1 MLTADGVLFT
11 GDSLY
16 LKELWERH
24 PLPYCIDPAQVAES
38 LERIRAVE
46 CEWLVPGHGR
56 PIPREEADEHIDH
69 HLAEIHSIEQ
79 LLLDRLV
86 DPHTTEQAIALVS
99 AERGLAENPAAYW
112 LAVTTVKG
120 FMGALLDRG
129 ELEFYVK
136 EHSGWW
142 VLAEKSG

>member
-1 MLTADGVLFT
+1 
-11 GDSLY
+11 
-16 LKELWERH
+16 
-24 PLPYCIDPAQVAES
+24 
-38 LERIRAVE
+38 VE

-69 HLAEIHSIEQ
+69 HLSEIHSIEE
-79 LLLDRLV
+79 LLLDRLAR
-86 DPHTTEQAIALVS
+86 PHTTEQAIALVS

-142 VLAEKSG
+142 VLAEKA